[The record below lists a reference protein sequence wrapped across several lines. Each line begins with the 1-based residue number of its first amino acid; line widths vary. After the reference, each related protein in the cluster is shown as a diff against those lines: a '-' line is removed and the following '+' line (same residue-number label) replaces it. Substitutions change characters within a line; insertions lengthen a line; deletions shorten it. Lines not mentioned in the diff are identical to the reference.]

1 MMPLVGSG
9 VLQATC
15 MESDVRATAETVL
28 GADGAVERR
37 DYNIMYMYVED
48 QFNSHALMY

>member
-37 DYNIMYMYVED
+37 DYMYMHVED
-48 QFNSHALMY
+48 QFNPHALMY